1 MSKNSNCLNTVNT
14 QIEILIDFIHL
25 LGMGDPPQ
33 DNLDNTR
40 TAHVSPLT
48 QYSINVDEHSPSVPF
63 FEAHIA
69 AIAANSSND
78 EVILSEQD
86 FTVWQVSNP
95 PSETSQGLLL
105 TPP

>member
-1 MSKNSNCLNTVNT
+1 MEKTP
-14 QIEILIDFIHL
+14 
-25 LGMGDPPQ
+25 G
-33 DNLDNTR
+33 DNLDNTAS
-40 TAHVSPLT
+40 AHVSPLT
-48 QYSINVDEHSPSVPF
+48 QYSINVDENSPVVPF

-69 AIAANSSND
+69 AIAADVSSD
-78 EVILSEQD
+78 EIILSEHD